1 MVAWRAL
8 YPGAMAGP
16 TPMGSWVM
24 ESIVGGAGNTNQ
36 KKVCNKKK
44 KETKK
49 RRKKKILL
57 KAAERIFVYRCD
69 PASEYLESISGG
81 AAEVEKKICSKK

>member
-1 MVAWRAL
+1 
-8 YPGAMAGP
+8 
-16 TPMGSWVM
+16 M
-24 ESIVGGAGNTNQ
+24 ESIFGGAGNAK

-44 KETKK
+44 K
-49 RRKKKILL
+49 KKKKEEKKKKLEILL
-57 KAAERIFVYRCD
+57 KSAEPIFVYRCD